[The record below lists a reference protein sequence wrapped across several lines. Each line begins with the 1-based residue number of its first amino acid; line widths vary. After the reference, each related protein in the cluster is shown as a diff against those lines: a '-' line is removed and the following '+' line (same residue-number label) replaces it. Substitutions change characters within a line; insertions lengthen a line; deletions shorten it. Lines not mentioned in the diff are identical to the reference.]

1 MIRKSMTSAV
11 AALALGAVSSAAFA
25 QVPANITAALAS
37 PARPAEDTA
46 RDAARHPGE
55 ILAFAEVKPGASVV
69 DFIMGGGYFTRILSG
84 AVGSAGTV
92 YAYQPAEFIQFSAKY
107 GENLKTV
114 SAALP
119 NAKPLDGSLLAL
131 DLPDSLDLVFTVQN
145 YHDLHLKPF
154 PKATA
159 AGVNAE
165 VFKSLKP
172 GGLFVIIDHA
182 AAAGAGT
189 TVAHDLHRIEIAAV
203 KAEVEAAGFK
213 LEAESPLLR
222 DSSDP
227 HTASVFDPAIRGK
240 TDQFILKFR
249 KPG

>member
-1 MIRKSMTSAV
+1 
-11 AALALGAVSSAAFA
+11 
-25 QVPANITAALAS
+25 
-37 PARPAEDTA
+37 
-46 RDAARHPGE
+46 
-55 ILAFAEVKPGASVV
+55 
-69 DFIMGGGYFTRILSG
+69 
-84 AVGSAGTV
+84 
-92 YAYQPAEFIQFSAKY
+92 
-107 GENLKTV
+107 
-114 SAALP
+114 
-119 NAKPLDGSLLAL
+119 
-131 DLPDSLDLVFTVQN
+131 
-145 YHDLHLKPF
+145 
-154 PKATA
+154 
-159 AGVNAE
+159 

-172 GGLFVIIDHA
+172 GGLFVIVDHA

-222 DSSDP
+222 DASDP